1 MGGDIL
7 MAMPANIRV
16 NAQTPF
22 PALVS
27 GVNGVTV
34 TKNNGVWTVGLTA
47 GAIQS
52 IIQTLGIVPVTV
64 GAATLNFGVNPGT
77 TDMSLVITG
86 QTNILSGSSVEAF
99 IIPAAT
105 ADHSI
110 DEHWND
116 PPLVYAGNV
125 VAGVGFTIY
134 GRTGS
139 GNIYGGNDPLG
150 TQGPGALTYGA
161 WNVGWRWQ

>member
-1 MGGDIL
+1 MGSNIL
-7 MAMPANIRV
+7 MAMPANLRV
-16 NAQTPF
+16 NVPTPF

-27 GVNGVTV
+27 GVGGVTV
-34 TKNNGVWTVGLTA
+34 TKNNGVWTIGLSA

-64 GAATLNFGVNPGT
+64 GTATLNFGVNPGT
-77 TDMSLVITG
+77 TDVSLVVTG
-86 QTNILSGSSVEAF
+86 QTSILSASNVEAF

-116 PPLVYAGNV
+116 APLVYAGNI
-125 VAGVGFTIY
+125 VAGIGFTIY
-134 GRTGS
+134 GRTA
-139 GNIYGGNDPLG
+139 GNVYGANDPSG
-150 TQGPGALTYGA
+150 TQGPGLLTYGA